1 MANWT
6 TDVLLP
12 SLLSRYLER
21 DKRYDSII
29 VTDKQAAYIGAMM
42 QTGRVCKYMRWS
54 NRDVTLSHRG
64 RYYMLAF
71 GPTRAEEEAARAEAK
86 KAQWERE
93 IVSAKKQAAC
103 GKINPFFV
111 RDLQSEMDGLE
122 GYISDDD
129 YINDGVATKGDD
141 IARIEHIKQV
151 LAILG
156 C

>member
-42 QTGRVCKYMRWS
+42 QTGRVCKYMRW
-54 NRDVTLSHRG
+54 NDREVTLSHRG

-86 KAQWERE
+86 NAQWAQE
-93 IVSAKKQAAC
+93 IASAKRQVTR
-103 GKINPFFV
+103 GRINPYFV
-111 RDLQSEMDGLE
+111 RDLQSEMAGLE
-122 GYISDDD
+122 RYIADDD
-129 YINDGVATKGDD
+129 YTNNGYATKDDD
-141 IARIEHIKQV
+141 IARVEHIKQV